1 MNYFF
6 FKMSVFLARIS
17 EKMWGS
23 SPSGP
28 GARATQFLDDYYSG
42 NGQQSTD
49 HGHQRWDICHSEI
62 HHKMCLISTLLT
74 TGFLPSKLFT
84 SANFQP
90 NQKRRPRP
98 RLLGCLRPLH
108 LDAEHLCWHWKQQSL
123 LWLLQQILKWNQ
135 LRQYE
140 YIPFSNF
147 CHQRTEWTFVQPGNN
162 FSASSTTIN
171 RPGSGLGTHFIN
183 GFYTA
188 SLIFH
193 EVRLIFFPG
202 TRDWR
207 GAYRVPVSSQ
217 EVKSHICP
225 KWLQRVSM

>member
-1 MNYFF
+1 
-6 FKMSVFLARIS
+6 
-17 EKMWGS
+17 MWGS

-49 HGHQRWDICHSEI
+49 HGHQRWDICHQSEI
-62 HHKMCLISTLLT
+62 LHKMCLISTLLT
-74 TGFLPSKLFT
+74 TSGFLFSKLFI

-140 YIPFSNF
+140 YIPFLHF

-193 EVRLIFFPG
+193 EGEADFFSRHQRLEESVQSTGFFTG
-202 TRDWR
+202 
-207 GAYRVPVSSQ
+207 GEVSY
-217 EVKSHICP
+217 IP
-225 KWLQRVSM
+225 KMITEGFNVDFAIIV

>member
-6 FKMSVFLARIS
+6 RFLARIS

-49 HGHQRWDICHSEI
+49 HGHQRWDICHHSEI

-74 TGFLPSKLFT
+74 TSGFLSSKLFN

-135 LRQYE
+135 LRQCE
-140 YIPFSNF
+140 YIPFFTFLSPTHRVNICPTRQQLLSF
-147 CHQRTEWTFVQPGNN
+147 INNNKQTGIWPRHPLHQRVLYCELDFLWRWGWFFSRHQRLEGSVQ
-162 FSASSTTIN
+162 ST
-171 RPGSGLGTHFIN
+171 
-183 GFYTA
+183 GFFTGG
-188 SLIFH
+188 
-193 EVRLIFFPG
+193 EV
-202 TRDWR
+202 
-207 GAYRVPVSSQ
+207 S
-217 EVKSHICP
+217 
-225 KWLQRVSM
+225 KWLQRVSV